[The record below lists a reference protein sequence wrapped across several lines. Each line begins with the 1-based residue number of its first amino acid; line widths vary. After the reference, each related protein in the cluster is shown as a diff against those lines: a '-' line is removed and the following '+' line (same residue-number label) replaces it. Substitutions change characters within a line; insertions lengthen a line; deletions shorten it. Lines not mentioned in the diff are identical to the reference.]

1 MIEIARAGQ
10 NDLEIVCGLFADYLR
25 FYGRTHD
32 ATAIRDYLRERIE
45 RGESVLLLARN
56 VGEAFGFVQLY
67 PSFAGLSLCRSW
79 ILHDLFVREDA
90 RRQGIAEALLLAARE
105 FAETGGAAEIFLQTA
120 RDNLPAQRL
129 YESLGYARDDEFLVY
144 TLSLPRHDPIAHP

>member
-10 NDLEIVCGLFADYLR
+10 NDLEIVCELFAGYLR
-25 FYGRTHD
+25 FYGRDH
-32 ATAIRDYLRERIE
+32 AASAIRDYLHERLV
-45 RGESVLLLARN
+45 RDESVVLLARN
-56 VGEAFGFVQLY
+56 AGEAVGFVQLY

-90 RRQGIAEALLLAARE
+90 RRRGIAEALMGAARE
-105 FAETGGAAEIFLQTA
+105 FAESSGAAEIFLQTA
-120 RDNLPAQRL
+120 GDNLPAQRL